1 MSAIIHSS
9 SEKWLEISE
18 VLFTKFS
25 DGTTSLY
32 KALEYA
38 KDAIAKV
45 DAAGDVGSLQLS
57 ISYDDI
63 DALNEKRGKLVSF
76 ANGIH
81 YEVSQ
86 LVDQPFSEKMCR
98 LAEKVYDLD
107 PSDIKV
113 GTYACPGVDFCQTL
127 TALISSGIKDAELSA
142 DFQEKVESLDYDEP
156 SYDLSQA
163 MIEAKYW
170 EKEYQKSIKCGK
182 IADQI
187 FTRDIRKNWDTM
199 LPGERKV
206 VIEAY
211 KNEIGTI
218 LGEGSNITPER
229 VRYDDMEGFG
239 ISSSGYITISQ
250 SFVDNPI
257 MKYSVDKVID
267 TLTHEMRH
275 QYQKQVKADPEKYGA
290 PDNVYSDWS
299 LPYIP
304 PDDDKFLYLQ
314 YYSQPVEED
323 AKAFAALSRLYY

>member
-32 KALEYA
+32 TALECA
-38 KDAIAKV
+38 RDAIAKV

-63 DALNEKRGKLVSF
+63 DALNEKRRKLVSF

-187 FTRDIRKNWDTM
+187 FTMDIRMNWDTM

-206 VIEAY
+206 VVEAY

-218 LGEGSNITPER
+218 LGEGSNITLEQ
-229 VRYDDMEGFG
+229 VRYDAKGFG
-239 ISSSGYITISQ
+239 GSGDGVIYINQ
-250 SFVDNPI
+250 SFIDNPVEN
-257 MKYSVDKVID
+257 YSVDKMID

-275 QYQKQVKADPEKYGA
+275 QYQHQVKADPEKYGA

-299 LPYIP
+299 LEYISS
-304 PDDDKFLYLQ
+304 DDLEKPYLQ